1 MRGLANILCLE
12 KLQQRIRPSIIVVVV
27 IKLKHLKSSD
37 GSKLRNKIKL
47 FRECLHKIKLN
58 VVRVV
63 KLKNVSRS
71 AQCGVMWSNDNNSA
85 MIATIRCPH
94 YVTAKIPTAVL

>member
-1 MRGLANILCLE
+1 MLGAWPIYYVYKNCNRGSD
-12 KLQQRIRPSIIVVVV
+12 QVDIIVVVD
-27 IKLKHLKSSD
+27 IKLKHLKSPD
-37 GSKLRNKIKL
+37 CSKFRNKIKL

-71 AQCGVMWSNDNNSA
+71 AQCGVMA
-85 MIATIRCPH
+85 IIA
-94 YVTAKIPTAVL
+94 L